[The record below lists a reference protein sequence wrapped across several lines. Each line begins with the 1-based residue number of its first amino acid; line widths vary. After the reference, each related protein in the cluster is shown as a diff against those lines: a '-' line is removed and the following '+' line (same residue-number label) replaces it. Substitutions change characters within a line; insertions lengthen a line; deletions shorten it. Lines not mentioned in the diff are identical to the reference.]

1 MVYTKVVNDDVIDII
16 DSVGK
21 ENMQEQ
27 LKDKTFLIPLIS
39 LASSTFNLLPV
50 HFSIF

>member
-21 ENMQEQ
+21 ENMQEK
-27 LKDKTFLIPLIS
+27 LKDKTVLITG
-39 LASSTFNLLPV
+39 ASGMIGLYFV
-50 HFSIF
+50 KIK